1 MLIILDLL
9 LHRAQV
15 YRHILFN
22 QIEARPS
29 TSIAGID
36 LSLLKLLPAYVF
48 FDAYLYWFRLKSFY
62 GSYQH
67 LHFLAELTTKPFDRH
82 FMLLFVSLFGF
93 LIYTLGIM
101 GSVWVLEQ
109 KYAFKFRGENGKVQ
123 YNYLFMTML
132 LSSFGKL
139 TTILMMIWDYDI
151 NFGRVVNLFVLT
163 SNITSIQVYLNTSSA
178 LAFVIVLV
186 GFSSKFIFHLLAY
199 LASPSMLLF
208 VL

>member
-1 MLIILDLL
+1 MLLILDLL
-9 LHRAQV
+9 LHRATV
-15 YRHILFN
+15 YRHVLFN
-22 QIEARPS
+22 QIEVKPASSR
-29 TSIAGID
+29 IAGVD
-36 LSLLKLLPAYVF
+36 KTLLKLLPAYVF

-82 FMLLFVSLFGF
+82 FVLLSVSLLGF
-93 LIYTLGIM
+93 MTYTAGII
-101 GSVWVLEQ
+101 GFAWLLEK
-109 KYAFKFRGENGKVQ
+109 KYGFNFRNEGIKI
-123 YNYLFMTML
+123 NYLFMIIL

-186 GFSSKFIFHLLAY
+186 GFISKFIFYLLAY